1 MGQGDAGPVAGGGVL
16 GLHVQSDHRQLLH
29 LLLRRAPRV
38 CGQHAGHVR
47 LHHALSTGRLL
58 VTLGRLRA
66 PSGRWFVYG
75 EWLWEGGGAGK
86 GLGGDCSGG
95 GRFLRRSRT
104 V

>member
-1 MGQGDAGPVAGGGVL
+1 MWDKETQG
-16 GLHVQSDHRQLLH
+16 
-29 LLLRRAPRV
+29 LLLGAVYWGYMSSLIIASYFIYFFIV

-86 GLGGDCSGG
+86 GMGGDCSGG
-95 GRFLRRSRT
+95 GRFLRRSGT